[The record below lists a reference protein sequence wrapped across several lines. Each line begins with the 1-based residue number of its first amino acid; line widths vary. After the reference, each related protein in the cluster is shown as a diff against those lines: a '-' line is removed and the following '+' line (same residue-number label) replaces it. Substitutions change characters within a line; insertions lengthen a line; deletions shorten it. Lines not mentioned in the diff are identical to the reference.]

1 MRPARSRP
9 DDVTE
14 QIRSVAPDDTKEL
27 PVVGPEPLPHPQ
39 PHPQSGPPAGAPP
52 VAPPAAPPVAPPA
65 APPVAPP
72 AVPPVAPSAAPPV
85 APPAAPPQAVPPA
98 ARPGPTSRGRIL
110 LAAGL
115 AALAIGAGAAAGTM
129 LSGRGG
135 TQAAVPSS
143 AAPSAAAPI
152 DATVSSLDPSGGSGF
167 ARRGDDWR
175 TQTYR
180 TAAFGGLKP
189 GVGLVLD
196 LGSPR
201 AVTSV
206 TFEAR
211 TAGST
216 VSLRAADDAPTT
228 DAGLAPVGTQVEAS
242 GRTVLDGSSGGA
254 HRYWVVWVSELGP
267 RGDGFGATFGTPQ
280 VTGPSPG

>member
-1 MRPARSRP
+1 M
-9 DDVTE
+9 
-14 QIRSVAPDDTKEL
+14 
-27 PVVGPEPLPHPQ
+27 
-39 PHPQSGPPAGAPP
+39 
-52 VAPPAAPPVAPPA
+52 
-65 APPVAPP
+65 
-72 AVPPVAPSAAPPV
+72 
-85 APPAAPPQAVPPA
+85 
-98 ARPGPTSRGRIL
+98 L

-129 LSGRGG
+129 LSGRDG
-135 TQAAVPSS
+135 TAAPAPSS
-143 AAPSAAAPI
+143 AAPSAVRI

-167 ARRGDDWR
+167 EQRGEDWR

-196 LGSPR
+196 LGSAR

-216 VSLRAADDAPTT
+216 VSLRAADDAPTS
-228 DAGLAPVGTQVEAS
+228 DAGLGPVGAEVTAS

-254 HRYWVVWVSELGP
+254 HRYWVVWVSGLGP

-280 VTGPSPG
+280 VTGPSAG